1 MLLNFFCIFAYAKML
16 YNGAMPQTPLPSRNQ
31 SINTGDVLHT
41 QHEIMGFHPKPHIFY
56 EITERKTMEK
66 IKQLQK
72 IAILTPYHLGKLIAT
87 VEQVEQELHRNKQ
100 YQNMLNRQDIATY
113 LEQIK
118 LQANIIRKA
127 RNTYGTNDL
136 VAVMRL
142 EIAQNQLQK
151 LLK

>member
-1 MLLNFFCIFAYAKML
+1 
-16 YNGAMPQTPLPSRNQ
+16 
-31 SINTGDVLHT
+31 
-41 QHEIMGFHPKPHIFY
+41 
-56 EITERKTMEK
+56 MEK
-66 IKQLQK
+66 IKQQLQK
-72 IAILTPYHLGKLIAT
+72 IAILTPYHLGELIAT
-87 VEQVEQELHRNKQ
+87 VEQVEQELHNDNQHRN
-100 YQNMLNRQDIATY
+100 MSNRQAIATY

-118 LQANIIRKA
+118 LQANIIRRA

>member
-1 MLLNFFCIFAYAKML
+1 
-16 YNGAMPQTPLPSRNQ
+16 
-31 SINTGDVLHT
+31 
-41 QHEIMGFHPKPHIFY
+41 
-56 EITERKTMEK
+56 MEK
-66 IKQLQK
+66 IKQLLQK
-72 IAILTPYHLGKLIAT
+72 IVTLTPYHLGELITT
-87 VEQVEQELHRNKQ
+87 VEQMEQELYINKQ
-100 YQNMLNRQDIATY
+100 CENMPNRQNIATY

-118 LQANIIRKA
+118 LQANIIQRA

>member
-1 MLLNFFCIFAYAKML
+1 
-16 YNGAMPQTPLPSRNQ
+16 
-31 SINTGDVLHT
+31 
-41 QHEIMGFHPKPHIFY
+41 
-56 EITERKTMEK
+56 MEK
-66 IKQLQK
+66 VTQQLQK
-72 IAILTPYHLGKLIAT
+72 IAILTPYHLGELIAT
-87 VEQVEQELHRNKQ
+87 VEQVEHELHGNKQ
-100 YQNMLNRQDIATY
+100 YQNMLNRQGISTY

-151 LLK
+151 LL

>member
-1 MLLNFFCIFAYAKML
+1 MLF
-16 YNGAMPQTPLPSRNQ
+16 NGAKPQTPLPSRNQ
-31 SINTGDVLHT
+31 TIRALHT
-41 QHEIMGFHPKPHIFY
+41 QCCKMGQAPNPYIFMKLQKGKY
-56 EITERKTMEK
+56 MEK
-66 IKQLQK
+66 VTQQLQK
-72 IAILTPYHLGKLIAT
+72 IAILTPYHLGELIAT
-87 VEQVEQELHRNKQ
+87 VEQVERELHGNKQ
-100 YQNMLNRQDIATY
+100 YQNMLNRQDISTY

-151 LLK
+151 LL

>member
-1 MLLNFFCIFAYAKML
+1 
-16 YNGAMPQTPLPSRNQ
+16 
-31 SINTGDVLHT
+31 
-41 QHEIMGFHPKPHIFY
+41 
-56 EITERKTMEK
+56 MEK
-66 IKQLQK
+66 IKQQLQK
-72 IAILTPYHLGKLIAT
+72 IAILTPYHLGKLIAM
-87 VEQVEQELHRNKQ
+87 VEQVEQELHSNKQ
-100 YQNMLNRQDIATY
+100 YQNMLNRQDIAMY

>member
-1 MLLNFFCIFAYAKML
+1 
-16 YNGAMPQTPLPSRNQ
+16 
-31 SINTGDVLHT
+31 
-41 QHEIMGFHPKPHIFY
+41 
-56 EITERKTMEK
+56 MEK
-66 IKQLQK
+66 IKQQLQK
-72 IAILTPYHLGKLIAT
+72 IVTLTPYQLADLIAT
-87 VEQVEQELHRNKQ
+87 VEKVEQELHSNEQ
-100 YQNMLNRQDIATY
+100 YQNMLNQQDIATY

-127 RNTYGTNDL
+127 RNAYGTNDL